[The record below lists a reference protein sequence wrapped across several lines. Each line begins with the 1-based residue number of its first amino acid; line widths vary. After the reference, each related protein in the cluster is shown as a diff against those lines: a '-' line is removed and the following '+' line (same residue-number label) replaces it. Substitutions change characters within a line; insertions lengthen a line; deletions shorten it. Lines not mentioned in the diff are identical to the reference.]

1 MRLDPLELD
10 DVMPPAGA
18 RPALPAHRA
27 EAIRLLLSGG
37 SAVDFHR
44 AHFDDTQAID
54 DLLGL
59 FLLDPNDAFD
69 QRRLRYL
76 LAEAA
81 AYVEEIR
88 GVRIPSEVRN
98 PTDVRDLFRWAS
110 DVSGLRRR
118 QMAACMVLKMM
129 HLIQHME
136 SADLKLRADVSE
148 YDLQELAHG
157 RIVAASE
164 TLRRTHGW
172 AHAFFGSRKTR
183 SSVIQKL
190 LLKRENVA
198 ATIFDKLRYRLVVA
212 TPDDLIDA
220 LDWLLTHLLPFPL
233 IVPGNTRNNLLDP
246 SMVLARTA
254 AEAVASLHPHL
265 DDIGPV
271 DTMTNPFSGRDYRMI
286 NLVADLPVRLSDRV
300 LPGGQPTE
308 HLGRVVHVLV
318 EFQVVDAVTNATNQ
332 VGENAHTE
340 YKARQWQRASDRLA
354 RGAYVR

>member
-10 DVMPPAGA
+10 DVMPPPPG
-18 RPALPAHRA
+18 RCLLPAHRA

-44 AHFDDTQAID
+44 THFDEYADID

-59 FLLDPNDAFD
+59 FLLDPSDPFD
-69 QRRLRYL
+69 RRRLRYL

-98 PTDVRDLFRWAS
+98 PADVRDLFRWAS
-110 DVSGLRRR
+110 DVSGVRRR

-148 YDLQELAHG
+148 YDLQELANA
-157 RIVAASE
+157 RVVAASE
-164 TLRRTHGW
+164 SLRRTHGW
-172 AHAFFGSRKTR
+172 AHAFYGSRKTR

-212 TPDDLIDA
+212 TPDDLVDA
-220 LDWLLTHLLPFPL
+220 LDWLLTHLIPFPL

-246 SMVLARTA
+246 TAVESRTHPDARPA
-254 AEAVASLHPHL
+254 LHPHL
-265 DDIGPV
+265 EESGPV
-271 DTMTNPFSGRDYRMI
+271 DGMTNPFSGRDYRMI
-286 NLVADLPVRLSDRV
+286 NLVADLPVRLPDRV

-308 HLGRVVHVLV
+308 QLGRIVHALV
-318 EFQVVDAVTNATNQ
+318 EVQVVDAVTNATNQ
-332 VGENAHTE
+332 IGENAHTE
-340 YKARQWQRASDRLA
+340 YKARQWRRASDRLA